1 MDKIYYTH
9 IKSEGQNEAGPLQL
23 FLRSSFFTFYFQ
35 SAPGRTVLKNK
46 NSGAFSWPRRK
57 RRSKIKIFRAFLNN
71 QQEHESTVAHEKKKK
86 KYRRGFLSCMFFI
99 LFSAKKERKKNGD
112 DECARRK
119 IHGLRKRRRMENSL
133 FPNVSQG
140 RVSVGNGEN
149 SVDFQGKVA
158 IREDV

>member
-1 MDKIYYTH
+1 M
-9 IKSEGQNEAGPLQL
+9 
-23 FLRSSFFTFYFQ
+23 
-35 SAPGRTVLKNK
+35 
-46 NSGAFSWPRRK
+46 
-57 RRSKIKIFRAFLNN
+57 N
-71 QQEHESTVAHEKKKK
+71 QQLRMGRKKK

-119 IHGLRKRRRMENSL
+119 IHGLRKRRRMENSI

-158 IREDV
+158 IREDVWMCPHLQIPLCTQKPSVTKKKTQHRPTVYIVVVECKEQQKQKENAVARKRKKKQKVSCTT